1 MRVTGHINHS
11 LHNYAYWVYPF
22 HNRATTSIALPCT
35 CTQHSSVT
43 HAYLYYQVLAGVSEP
58 VKNGVLQSPD
68 LKETSRTFKP
78 DGHTE
83 TTLPPI
89 GKTIIEVRTNYSK
102 CTQMHACTHT
112 HTRRMS

>member
-1 MRVTGHINHS
+1 M
-11 LHNYAYWVYPF
+11 
-22 HNRATTSIALPCT
+22 
-35 CTQHSSVT
+35 
-43 HAYLYYQVLAGVSEP
+43 AGVSEP

-89 GKTIIEVRTNYSK
+89 GKTIIEVLTNVHK
-102 CTQMHACTHT
+102 CMHARIHIHAECHDVFRIEQQSENDSDEHT
-112 HTRRMS
+112 DSLPRKCKRAYSCQFR